1 VTGDRGRGA
10 RHPAA
15 LVSQPEDAMRM
26 ILGLA
31 LVAVMGLVA
40 GGAGA
45 DDKDTKI
52 DGKKL
57 VGKWT
62 PKDPEKDKFVVEF
75 TKDGKLTFVGEKEG
89 KLEGTYKLDGNKLVL
104 TAKVGDKEQKMTRII
119 SKLTDTE
126 LVSRRDEEGAK
137 EETLVRVKEK

>member
-1 VTGDRGRGA
+1 
-10 RHPAA
+10 
-15 LVSQPEDAMRM
+15 MRT

-40 GGAGA
+40 GGATGA

-62 PKDPEKDKFVVEF
+62 PKEEEKAGKIFIEF
-75 TKDGKLTFVGEKEG
+75 TKDGKLIVTGSGDMEF
-89 KLEGTYKLDGNKLVL
+89 KLEGTYKLDGNKLKTTV
-104 TAKVGDKEQKMTRII
+104 KFGDKEMTKTRII

-126 LVSRRDEEGAK
+126 LVSREDMEGAK
-137 EETLVRVKEK
+137 EATMLRVKDKDKK